1 MLAVAVFCG
10 LASGGCSMSYKMFDK
25 AKADTTEITGSIPSS
40 PPHAMAADLTESDL
54 ALARAAAADLLGRN
68 TKDASQPWENPS
80 TGARGMVTPV
90 AASYSEGGLTC
101 RDFLASHVVDKSET
115 WLQGEACQSGRGTWE
130 VRSLRPWK
138 RT

>member
-1 MLAVAVFCG
+1 
-10 LASGGCSMSYKMFDK
+10 MSYNMLDR
-25 AKADTTEITGSIPSS
+25 AKADATDVTGSIPSS
-40 PPHAMAADLTESDL
+40 PPQAMAANLAEGDL
-54 ALARAAAADLLGRN
+54 ALARAAAADLLARN
-68 TKDASQPWENPS
+68 AKDASQPWENPR

-101 RDFLASHVVDKSET
+101 RDFLASHVVEKSET
-115 WLQGEACQSGRGTWE
+115 WLQGEACMSGRGSWE